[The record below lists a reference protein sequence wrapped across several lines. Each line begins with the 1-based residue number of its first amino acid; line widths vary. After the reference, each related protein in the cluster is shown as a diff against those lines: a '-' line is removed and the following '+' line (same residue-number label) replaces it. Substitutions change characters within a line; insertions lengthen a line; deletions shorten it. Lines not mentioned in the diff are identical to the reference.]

1 LPSRFHFTTAERA
14 QSNGRPWHP
23 QPRYTGAR
31 GRATPSTPPTAATIL
46 PLFPPSADEQVW
58 VARPRERSVH
68 IGVVLAGAA
77 AVCML
82 FTTVQWADDRSWRSL
97 IFCLSTALIIIGGQA
112 AMLAYYRRRIVV
124 EKSRDRAAII
134 QTGFDL
140 DNLVKVVQNEFVPA
154 LRGLDAISIGRLAAA
169 VQQVSARMERT
180 EHEVTDLRTELL
192 RLRGTPDPE
201 GAAGGGRPGSVAA
214 MQADVTAL
222 AKEVSALAQT
232 LESLESVVEKVSNG
246 SWWAGYGQC
255 ARDLN
260 SDDKVVQF
268 PPAPR
273 SRPAT

>member
-1 LPSRFHFTTAERA
+1 MPSRFHFTTAERA

-31 GRATPSTPPTAATIL
+31 GRATPATAATIL
-46 PLFPPSADEQVW
+46 PLFPAANEQVW
-58 VARPRERSVH
+58 VAKPKERSVH
-68 IGVVLAGAA
+68 VGVVLAGAA
-77 AVCML
+77 AALML
-82 FTTVQWADDRSWRSL
+82 WATMHWPNDRGWRSL
-97 IFCLSTALIIIGGQA
+97 LLCIGTALIVAGLDGT
-112 AMLAYYRRRIVV
+112 MLAYHRRRIAA

-140 DNLVKVVQNEFVPA
+140 DNLVRTVQAEVVPA
-154 LRGLDAISIGRLAAA
+154 LRSIDAVSIGRLAAA

-180 EHEVTDLRTELL
+180 EREVTDLRTELL
-192 RLRGTPDPE
+192 RMRGTPDPE
-201 GAAGGGRPGSVAA
+201 GAFGGARPGSIAA

-222 AKEVSALAQT
+222 GKEVGQLART
-232 LESLESVVEKVSNG
+232 FESVMEKVSNG

-260 SDDKVVQF
+260 SDDDKVVRF
-268 PPAPR
+268 PATSNPR